1 MSGCL
6 SSTEGIKY
14 PGRIWVGQVSQIVVT
29 IIGIVFAVRF
39 ILRVG
44 EEIDERRQDLGRSF
58 TQEELRNVTNE
69 DWATFTIDD
78 LSVTAEEQAQLDLLP
93 ERW

>member
-1 MSGCL
+1 M
-6 SSTEGIKY
+6 
-14 PGRIWVGQVSQIVVT
+14 T